1 MKYGNVKNL
10 QTDFES
16 DNNVINIKNPRIYFG
31 IKNNELVI
39 VNSKNDIEYDYPI
52 DNVNNKTNSYD
63 GTAGINLNFTDRTI
77 LGLKEGNLK
86 IVFDKNINESTKIIT
101 NRNILTRAKVVMPYL
116 TYDDKPYLTITD
128 EGKLVWVIDAYTT
141 TKSYPYSQEST
152 LNNNGEKQKINYIR
166 NSVKVLVDAY
176 DGTMKF
182 YITDRNDP
190 IVMAYRNIYPSVFEN
205 LDSKI
210 PSEIRRKNNL
220 SRKNIFI
227 TI

>member
-101 NRNILTRAKVVMPYL
+101 NRNILKRAKVVMPYL

-190 IVMAYRNIYPSVFEN
+190 IVMAYRNISPSVFEN